1 MLAGTSEQTAIYEG
15 LHWLGVMVIT
25 AMLAFSV
32 AVSVRRK
39 TKAAAAKPAP
49 EFTLDQLRDLRDRGE
64 LTISQYEA
72 LKQEGNGRFER
83 LRSLTKRR
91 LRPIM

>member
-1 MLAGTSEQTAIYEG
+1 MLAGTSEQTAIFEG

-72 LKQEGNGRFER
+72 LKQRVLDGSRGYEV
-83 LRSLTKRR
+83 
-91 LRPIM
+91 